1 MQSHLKSTLLAAA
14 ALSLAATSAQAD
26 EKTVCYVTAASAHA
40 YVTPANEAIE
50 ARTAELGYEL
60 ITLNQ
65 DFDVQKGVEQIN
77 TCIAR
82 QADGMILWPMDPQ
95 AYLPGVVRANAAG
108 IETILINSPMDAAAN
123 DYIASF
129 TGPDNYEQGQI
140 VAGLMNAELGGK
152 GSVVIVSGS
161 AGHGTSIERVGG
173 FTDRLAELNSDI
185 EVLTVV
191 NANWDQQKALEVS
204 RDVIVKFGKD
214 IDGVYGIG
222 DMMSIGF
229 LDAWKEVH
237 GTDDVPAIMGIN
249 GQKDA
254 FEAIKNGTMVA
265 TLLQSPYEDGLL
277 AINTMADALNGA
289 AVDKRIAMEMVV
301 VNSSNVNS
309 LEPAF

>member
-1 MQSHLKSTLLAAA
+1 
-14 ALSLAATSAQAD
+14 
-26 EKTVCYVTAASAHA
+26 
-40 YVTPANEAIE
+40 
-50 ARTAELGYEL
+50 
-60 ITLNQ
+60 
-65 DFDVQKGVEQIN
+65 
-77 TCIAR
+77 
-82 QADGMILWPMDPQ
+82 MDPQ
-95 AYLPGVVRANAAG
+95 AYLPGVVRAKAAG